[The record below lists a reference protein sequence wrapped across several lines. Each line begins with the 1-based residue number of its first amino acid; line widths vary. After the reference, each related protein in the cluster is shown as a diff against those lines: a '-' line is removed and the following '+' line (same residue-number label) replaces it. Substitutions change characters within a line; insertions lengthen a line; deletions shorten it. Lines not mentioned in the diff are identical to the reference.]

1 MPTEVDVVVVGGG
14 PSGSA
19 AAHLLASRG
28 HSVIVCE
35 KKTFPREKTCG
46 DGLTPRAVK
55 VLLDMG
61 LAAELETWERVEG
74 LRVHAENRILEIPFP
89 KLDAW
94 PDYGLVKPRKDLDK
108 VVLDHAESF
117 GAKVLYGTTVTEP
130 IFESG
135 VAVGVKVKRDGEDEE
150 IRSKFVVVGEGSA
163 TKFTRM
169 LGRDR
174 DPAYPMGFAI
184 RQYFRSPLEHS
195 GWFDA
200 WLGVKSGV
208 DALPGYGW
216 VFPVGDGTVNV
227 GVGLLSTFE
236 RWREVNLHQLQTN
249 FLSIIPESFEVNS
262 ETVLSRERAGRLFM
276 GLSVWP
282 PHGPGFVI
290 TGDAAG
296 MINACN
302 GEGIAYAYE
311 TGRMAGRHIDEAL
324 RAGSSPSLAGYTAE
338 IERVYGPYYRLGRR
352 FVKVIGHPKLMGFL
366 TSNAMRSESLMSL
379 TFTLLANL
387 EDRRAHNGEQKIFK
401 ALTKLAEW
409 KP

>member
-1 MPTEVDVVVVGGG
+1 VPTEVDVVVVGGG

-19 AAHLLASRG
+19 AAHYLAARG
-28 HSVIVCE
+28 HSVVVCE

-55 VLLDMG
+55 VLLEMD
-61 LAAELETWERVEG
+61 LHDELETWERVVG
-74 LRVHAENRILEIPFP
+74 LRVHAERRVLEIPFP
-89 KLDAW
+89 KLEDW
-94 PDYGLVKPRKDLDK
+94 PDYGLVKPRKDMDK
-108 VVLDHAESF
+108 VVLDHAEAH
-117 GAKVLYGTTVTEP
+117 GAKVLYGTTVKEP
-130 IFESG
+130 IFERG
-135 VAVGVKVKRDGEDEE
+135 VVVGVRAKRDGDEEE
-150 IRSKFVVVGEGSA
+150 IRCKFVVIGEGSA

-169 LGRDR
+169 LGRER

-184 RQYFRSPLEHS
+184 RQYFESPYEHS

-208 DALPGYGW
+208 DSLPGYGW

-236 RWREVNLHQLQTN
+236 RWREVNLHKLQQN
-249 FLSIIPESFEVNS
+249 FVSIIPPDFEIDAGSVVS
-262 ETVLSRERAGRLFM
+262 KERAGRLFM
-276 GLSVWP
+276 GQSVWP
-282 PHGPGFVI
+282 PHGPGFI
-290 TGDAAG
+290 LTGDAAG
-296 MINACN
+296 MINPCN

-311 TGRMAGRHIDEAL
+311 TGRIAGKHIDEAL
-324 RAGSSPSLAGYTAE
+324 RTGSSPSLASYTAE

-352 FVKVIGHPKLMGFL
+352 FVKLIGHPKLMGFL
-366 TSNAMRSESLMSL
+366 VSNAMRSESLMSL

-387 EDRRAHNGEQKIFK
+387 EDSRAHNGQQKFFK
-401 ALTKLAEW
+401 VLTKIAEL